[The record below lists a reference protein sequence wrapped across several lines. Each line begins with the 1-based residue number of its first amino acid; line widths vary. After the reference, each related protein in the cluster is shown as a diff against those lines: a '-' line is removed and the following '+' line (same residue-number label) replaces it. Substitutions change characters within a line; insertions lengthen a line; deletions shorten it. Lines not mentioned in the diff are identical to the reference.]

1 MQKIQSGNQV
11 VMKPN
16 GNRHD
21 ARNDV
26 IAKDERDCITK
37 RVQKKIHGRV
47 DIGDRERGGGRER
60 YRKLRQFSQ
69 RE

>member
-21 ARNDV
+21 ARNV

-37 RVQKKIHGRV
+37 SAENTWAAVGYKEEACK
-47 DIGDRERGGGRER
+47 R
-60 YRKLRQFSQ
+60 YSKQM
-69 RE
+69 

>member
-21 ARNDV
+21 ARNV

-37 RVQKKIHGRV
+37 RVQKIHR
-47 DIGDRERGGGRER
+47 RCGGMECKEASKRDG
-60 YRKLRQFSQ
+60 KLK
-69 RE
+69 